1 MQKINLGVVG
11 YGGIAKIHAIGLYAM
26 KTMFEDMEYS
36 PELYAAVSS
45 KKDLGFP
52 GFEYVTSDLQR
63 LLDDPKVHAL
73 DVCTPNFLHYEQGTR
88 VLASKKPLYME
99 KPVAKDIHHAKE
111 LAEIAEASQIVN
123 QSALMYRFLPAIAM
137 AKDLISSGKIGDII
151 HFRFALYHK
160 GYLDSQRPMS
170 WRLSQDKAG
179 GGALVDLGIHMADS
193 VRFLLGE
200 PQKLMAQTDIY
211 YKERYADSSRTS
223 KVPSEVDEWA
233 LLNLVMESGA
243 KGTLEVS
250 RITSDLKEDTI
261 IEIFGSK
268 GSIKI
273 HSDDVDFP
281 TVYLQDTGLM
291 ERGAVRAEGDFAK
304 YHKTIYPSHK
314 FDLGW
319 MVNAHLASMKNF
331 LNNVNAGKIL
341 HPETPTLKEAY
352 LSQRIIA
359 LAYESVENDNSWIS
373 FDN

>member
-1 MQKINLGVVG
+1 MKKINLGVVG

-26 KTMFEDMEYS
+26 KTMFEDMDYS

-45 KKDLGFP
+45 KKDLKFP
-52 GFEYVTSDLQR
+52 HFEYVSSE
-63 LLDDPKVHAL
+63 LDKLIEDPNVHTL
-73 DVCTPNFLHYEQGTR
+73 DVCTPNFLHYEQGTKII
-88 VLASKKPLYME
+88 ASKKPLYME
-99 KPVAKDIHHAKE
+99 KPVARDIDQAKD
-111 LAEIAEASQIVN
+111 LADLADKSQIVN
-123 QSALMYRFLPAIAM
+123 QSALMYRFLPAMVM
-137 AKDLISSGKIGDII
+137 AKELISSGKIGDII

-170 WRLSQDKAG
+170 WRLSKEKAG

-200 PQKLMAQTDIY
+200 PEKVMAQTDIY
-211 YKERYADSSRTS
+211 FKERFADSSKTA
-223 KVPSEVDEWA
+223 KVKSEVDEWA
-233 LLNLVMESGA
+233 LLNLVMKSGA

-261 IEIFGSK
+261 IEIYGSK

-273 HSDDVDFP
+273 HSDDVDYP
-281 TVYLQDTGLM
+281 TVYLQETGLL
-291 ERGAVRAEGDFAK
+291 EKGAIKTTGEFAK
-304 YHKTIYPSHK
+304 YHKTIYPNHK

-341 HPETPTLKEAY
+341 YPETPTLAEAY

-359 LAYESVENDNSWIS
+359 SAYESVESDNSWIH
-373 FDN
+373 F